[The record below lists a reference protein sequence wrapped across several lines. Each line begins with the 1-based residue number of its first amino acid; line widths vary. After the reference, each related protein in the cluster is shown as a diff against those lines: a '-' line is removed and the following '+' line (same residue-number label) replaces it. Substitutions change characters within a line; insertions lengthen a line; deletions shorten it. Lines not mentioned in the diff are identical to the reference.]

1 MRRVLITGTSNG
13 VGCVTALKFL
23 KEDYKVFGIDLLPC
37 PSELS
42 KYFDYTHYVANVAD
56 VDSLPRIDK
65 VNILI
70 NNAGVQGSGID
81 IDINLKG
88 LMNVTEKYALGNKY
102 INAVLNQAAASAHL
116 GTDYPEYVASK
127 GGVIAYTK
135 WVAKEIAQYGA
146 TCNSLSFGGIL
157 SESNATVTNNPELWT
172 QVMELT
178 PLKRW
183 TTMEEVAEWI
193 FFMTTVN
200 KSCSGSDI
208 VIDNLESL
216 NGVFVWE

>member
-1 MRRVLITGTSNG
+1 MRRVLITGTLNG
-13 VGCVTALKFL
+13 IGCVTALKFL
-23 KEDYKVFGIDLLPC
+23 KENYTVFGIDLLPC

-42 KYFDYTHYVANVAD
+42 KYFYYTHYVANVAD
-56 VDSLPRIDK
+56 ADSLPKIDK
-65 VNILI
+65 VNILV

-88 LMNVTEKYALGNKY
+88 LMNVTEKYALGNNY

-183 TTMEEVAEWI
+183 TTMEEAAEWI
-193 FFMTTVN
+193 FFMTTIN